1 MAGSRMVR
9 KGFVDS
15 DRVSRLESWF
25 TECFYHR
32 LLLVADDFG
41 FYDARPAYLRAQL
54 FCTKLDKVR
63 EADVSRALLEC
74 ERAGL
79 IRFYEVEGKP
89 YLEILRYGQ
98 RCDKT
103 KPKWP
108 TPPDFAE
115 VSGKF
120 REIPAIAGA
129 GVGDV
134 KEKSGKKESAGLRGG
149 PDEPAPTPDGF
160 DSWVEVMRVVH
171 PSAKRSRRMAA
182 DVRLAALDAFMR
194 FPDAVEHVELLTAY
208 FKDSRLEDNGFY
220 APRGQRKFFE
230 DLEDTVSHAER
241 WRKWAGWKPKKKAT
255 GGHRKAVEGVSGVV
269 CGKASPEDEK
279 VFFEGLWRD
288 LGGQRRERSND
299 EEGR

>member
-1 MAGSRMVR
+1 MAGSRMIR
-9 KGFVDS
+9 KGFNDS
-15 DRVSRLESWF
+15 DRVSRLDSWF
-25 TECFYHR
+25 AECFYHR

-98 RCDKT
+98 RCDRT

-108 TPPDFAE
+108 VPPDFTE

-120 REIPAIAGA
+120 RENPAIAGD
-129 GVGDV
+129 GDV
-134 KEKSGKKESAGLRGG
+134 KEKSGKKESDRM
-149 PDEPAPTPDGF
+149 PAPTPDGF
-160 DSWVEVMRVVH
+160 AEWLAALCAAH
-171 PSAKRSRRMAA
+171 PSASKSRTLAR
-182 DVRLAALDAFMR
+182 DVREAALDAFGR
-194 FPDAVEHVELLTAY
+194 FPDAVVHAELLGAY
-208 FKDSRLEDNGFY
+208 FRDSRLVDNGFY

-230 DLEDTVSHAER
+230 DLEDVVAHAER
-241 WRKWAGWKPKKKAT
+241 WRKWAGWKPKK
-255 GGHRKAVEGVSGVV
+255 RKADAERSGVV
-269 CGKASPEDEK
+269 HTPGCEVKRCAG
-279 VFFEGLWRD
+279 VMT
-288 LGGQRRERSND
+288 D
-299 EEGR
+299 EEREEFFKELRK

>member
-1 MAGSRMVR
+1 MAGSRMIR
-9 KGFVDS
+9 KGFNDS
-15 DRVSRLESWF
+15 DRVSRLDSWF
-25 TECFYHR
+25 AECFYHR

-108 TPPDFAE
+108 VPPDFTE

-120 REIPAIAGA
+120 REIPAIAGD
-129 GVGDV
+129 GDV
-134 KEKSGKKESAGLRGG
+134 KEKSGKKESERM
-149 PDEPAPTPDGF
+149 PAPTPDGF
-160 DSWVEVMRVVH
+160 AEWLAALCSAH
-171 PSAKRSRRMAA
+171 PSASKSRTLAP
-182 DVRLAALDAFMR
+182 DVRGAALDAFGR
-194 FPDAVEHVELLTAY
+194 CPDAVAHVELLTAY
-208 FKDSRLEDNGFY
+208 FRDSRLAENRFY

-230 DLEDTVSHAER
+230 DLEDVVAHAER
-241 WRKWAGWKPKKKAT
+241 WKRWAGWKPKK
-255 GGHRKAVEGVSGVV
+255 RKADAVRSGVV
-269 CGKASPEDEK
+269 HTPGCEVKRCEGVISDAERNA
-279 VFFEGLWRD
+279 FFEEVRD
-288 LGGQRRERSND
+288 ELQK
-299 EEGR
+299 

>member
-1 MAGSRMVR
+1 MAGSRMIR
-9 KGFVDS
+9 KGFNDS
-15 DRVSRLESWF
+15 DRVSRLDSWF
-25 TECFYHR
+25 AECFYHR

-41 FYDARPAYLRAQL
+41 FYDARPAFLRAQL

-108 TPPDFAE
+108 VPPDFTE

-120 REIPAIAGA
+120 REIPAIAGD
-129 GVGDV
+129 GDV
-134 KEKSGKKESAGLRGG
+134 KEKSGKKESAGL
-149 PDEPAPTPDGF
+149 PAPTPDGF
-160 DSWVEVMRVVH
+160 AEWLAALCAAH
-171 PSAKRSRRMAA
+171 PSASKSRTLAR
-182 DVRLAALDAFMR
+182 DVRDAALDAFGR
-194 FPDAVEHVELLTAY
+194 FPDAVAHVELLGAY
-208 FKDSRLEDNGFY
+208 FKDSRLAENNFY

-230 DLEDTVSHAER
+230 DLEDVVAHAER
-241 WRKWAGWKPKKKAT
+241 WKKWAGWKPKR
-255 GGHRKAVEGVSGVV
+255 RKADAERSGVV
-269 CGKASPEDEK
+269 HTPGCEVKRCAGVMTDAEREA
-279 VFFEGLWRD
+279 FFAELRK
-288 LGGQRRERSND
+288 
-299 EEGR
+299 

>member
-1 MAGSRMVR
+1 MAGSRMIR
-9 KGFVDS
+9 KGFNDS
-15 DRVSRLESWF
+15 DRVSRLDSWF
-25 TECFYHR
+25 AECFYHR

-108 TPPDFAE
+108 VPPDFTE

-120 REIPAIAGA
+120 REIPAIAGD
-129 GVGDV
+129 GDA
-134 KEKSGKKESAGLRGG
+134 KEKSGKKESAGLRGA
-149 PDEPAPTPDGF
+149 PEEPAPSPDGF
-160 DSWVEVMRVVH
+160 DSWVETMRAVH

-182 DVRLAALDAFMR
+182 DVRLAALDAFGR
-194 FPDAVEHVELLTAY
+194 FPDAVEYVELLTAY

-220 APRGQRKFFE
+220 APRGQRKFFA
-230 DLEDTVSHAER
+230 DLEDVVAHAER
-241 WRKWAGWKPKKKAT
+241 WRKWAGWKPRRSTKDELRRTNSDNGACGAGEAAPVMSAEEREAFFKEL
-255 GGHRKAVEGVSGVV
+255 RK
-269 CGKASPEDEK
+269 
-279 VFFEGLWRD
+279 
-288 LGGQRRERSND
+288 
-299 EEGR
+299 

>member
-1 MAGSRMVR
+1 MAGSRMIR
-9 KGFVDS
+9 KGFNDS
-15 DRVSRLESWF
+15 DRVSRLDSWF
-25 TECFYHR
+25 AECFYHR

-108 TPPDFAE
+108 TPPDFME

-120 REIPAIAGA
+120 REIPAIAGD
-129 GVGDV
+129 GDV
-134 KEKSGKKESAGLRGG
+134 KEKSGKKESAVL
-149 PDEPAPTPDGF
+149 PAPTPDGF
-160 DSWVEVMRVVH
+160 EDWLAALRVAH
-171 PSAKRSRRMAA
+171 PSASKSRTLAQ
-182 DVRLAALDAFMR
+182 DVREAALDAFER
-194 FPDAVEHVELLTAY
+194 FPDAVECVELLTAY
-208 FKDSRLEDNGFY
+208 FRDSRLADNGFY
-220 APRGQRKFFE
+220 APRGQRKFFA
-230 DLEDTVSHAER
+230 DLEDVVAHAER
-241 WRKWAGWKPKKKAT
+241 WRKWAGWKPRRSTK
-255 GGHRKAVEGVSGVV
+255 
-269 CGKASPEDEK
+269 DE
-279 VFFEGLWRD
+279 L
-288 LGGQRRERSND
+288 RRTN
-299 EEGR
+299 

>member
-1 MAGSRMVR
+1 MIR

-15 DRVSRLESWF
+15 DRVSALDSWF
-25 TECFYHR
+25 AECVFHR

-54 FCTKLDKVR
+54 FSTKLDKVR

-98 RCDKT
+98 RHDRT

-108 TPPDFAE
+108 VPDDFAE

-129 GVGDV
+129 GVGDL
-134 KEKSGKKESAGLRGG
+134 KEKSGKKESAAAGG
-149 PDEPAPTPDGF
+149 DASEMPAPTPDGF
-160 DSWVEVMRVVH
+160 DSWLERLRAVH
-171 PSAKRSRRMAA
+171 PSASRSRKLAP
-182 DVRLAALDAFMR
+182 DVRRAALEAFSRCPEADAS
-194 FPDAVEHVELLTAY
+194 A
-208 FKDSRLEDNGFY
+208 
-220 APRGQRKFFE
+220 
-230 DLEDTVSHAER
+230 
-241 WRKWAGWKPKKKAT
+241 
-255 GGHRKAVEGVSGVV
+255 
-269 CGKASPEDEK
+269 ASWEC
-279 VFFEGLWRD
+279 L
-288 LGGQRRERSND
+288 
-299 EEGR
+299 

>member
-1 MAGSRMVR
+1 MAGSRMIR
-9 KGFVDS
+9 KGFNDS
-15 DRVSRLESWF
+15 DRVSRLDSWF
-25 TECFYHR
+25 AECFYHR

-108 TPPDFAE
+108 VPPDFTE

-120 REIPAIAGA
+120 RENPAIAGA
-129 GVGDV
+129 GDGDV
-134 KEKSGKKESAGLRGG
+134 KEKSGKKESDRM
-149 PDEPAPTPDGF
+149 PAPSPDGF
-160 DSWVEVMRVVH
+160 AEWLAGLCAAH
-171 PSAKRSRRMAA
+171 PSASKSRTLAR
-182 DVRLAALDAFMR
+182 DVREAALDAFGR
-194 FPDAVEHVELLTAY
+194 FPDAVEQVELLTAY
-208 FKDSRLEDNGFY
+208 FKDSRLAENNFY

-230 DLEDTVSHAER
+230 DLEDVVSHAER
-241 WRKWAGWKPKKKAT
+241 WRKWAGWKPKK
-255 GGHRKAVEGVSGVV
+255 RKADEQRSGVV
-269 CGKASPEDEK
+269 KTQGCEVKRCAGVISDAQRDE
-279 VFFEGLWRD
+279 FFKGLRGE
-288 LGGQRRERSND
+288 LG
-299 EEGR
+299 

>member
-1 MAGSRMVR
+1 M
-9 KGFVDS
+9 
-15 DRVSRLESWF
+15 
-25 TECFYHR
+25 
-32 LLLVADDFG
+32 
-41 FYDARPAYLRAQL
+41 

-79 IRFYEVEGKP
+79 IRFYEVDSKP

-108 TPPDFAE
+108 TPPDFTE

-149 PDEPAPTPDGF
+149 PDEPAPSPDGF
-160 DSWVEVMRVVH
+160 DSWVETMRAVH

-182 DVRLAALDAFMR
+182 DVRLAALDAFIR
-194 FPDAVEHVELLTAY
+194 FPDAVEHVEMLTAY

-241 WRKWAGWKPKKKAT
+241 WRKWAGWKPKK
-255 GGHRKAVEGVSGVV
+255 RKADEQRSGVV
-269 CGKASPEDEK
+269 KTQGCEVKRCAGVISDAQRDE
-279 VFFEGLWRD
+279 FFKSLRGETNQG
-288 LGGQRRERSND
+288 
-299 EEGR
+299 

>member
-25 TECFYHR
+25 TECFFHR

-79 IRFYEVEGKP
+79 IRFYEVDSKP

-160 DSWVEVMRVVH
+160 DSWVEVMRAVH

-182 DVRLAALDAFMR
+182 DVRLAALDAFIR
-194 FPDAVEHVELLTAY
+194 FPDAVEYVELLTAY

-241 WRKWAGWKPKKKAT
+241 WKKWAGWKPKKKAAES
-255 GGHRKAVEGVSGVV
+255 HRKPDKARMEVSEGASTPADMEAFFKEARGEL
-269 CGKASPEDEK
+269 GK
-279 VFFEGLWRD
+279 EG
-288 LGGQRRERSND
+288 GEA
-299 EEGR
+299 

>member
-25 TECFYHR
+25 TECFFHR

-79 IRFYEVEGKP
+79 IRFYEVDSKP

-108 TPPDFAE
+108 TPPDFAG

-129 GVGDV
+129 GDGV
-134 KEKSGKKESAGLRGG
+134 KEKSGKKENAAVGG
-149 PDEPAPTPDGF
+149 DAPEVPAPTPDGF
-160 DSWVEVMRVVH
+160 AAWLEMVRLAH
-171 PSAKRSRRMAA
+171 PSASKGLKLPA
-182 DVRLAALDAFMR
+182 DVLKAAKAAYGR
-194 FPDAVEHVELLTAY
+194 FPEAAEHTELLTAY
-208 FKDSRLEDNGFY
+208 FKDGRLAENRFY

-230 DLEDTVSHAER
+230 DLEDVVAHAER

-255 GGHRKAVEGVSGVV
+255 EGYRKAEV
-269 CGKASPEDEK
+269 CVLDAGCGSSAPEDTK
-279 VFFEGLWRD
+279 AFFEGVWSD
-288 LGGQRRERSND
+288 LGEQNRERSND
-299 EEGR
+299 EEG

>member
-79 IRFYEVEGKP
+79 IRFYEVDSKL

-108 TPPDFAE
+108 TPPDFTE

-120 REIPAIAGA
+120 REIPAIAGV
-129 GVGDV
+129 GVGDGDV
-134 KEKSGKKESAGLRGG
+134 NSDSLSAPGCASAPGG
-149 PDEPAPTPDGF
+149 VGEV
-160 DSWVEVMRVVH
+160 VEF
-171 PSAKRSRRMAA
+171 
-182 DVRLAALDAFMR
+182 LAAQPTGLGANAAELEACAESF
-194 FPDAVEHVELLTAY
+194 FNELEAVGWVNGKGVPVRNWRAMARSYWSKWVRNCQRQGAGVKPVVRRSEQK
-208 FKDSRLEDNGFY
+208 KDY
-220 APRGQRKFFE
+220 
-230 DLEDTVSHAER
+230 
-241 WRKWAGWKPKKKAT
+241 
-255 GGHRKAVEGVSGVV
+255 
-269 CGKASPEDEK
+269 
-279 VFFEGLWRD
+279 GL
-288 LGGQRRERSND
+288 
-299 EEGR
+299 

>member
-1 MAGSRMVR
+1 MAGSRMIR

-15 DRVSRLESWF
+15 DRVSRLDSWF

-32 LLLVADDFG
+32 LLLVADDYG

-63 EADVSRALLEC
+63 EADVSRALHEC

-79 IRFYEVEGKP
+79 IRFYEIDSKP

-108 TPPDFAE
+108 TPPDFME

-120 REIPAIAGA
+120 REISAIA

-149 PDEPAPTPDGF
+149 PDEPAPSPDGF
-160 DSWVEVMRVVH
+160 DSWVETMRAVH

-182 DVRLAALDAFMR
+182 DVRLAALDAFIR
-194 FPDAVEHVELLTAY
+194 FPDAVEYVEMLTAY
-208 FKDSRLEDNGFY
+208 FKDSRLEDNDFY
-220 APRGQRKFFE
+220 APRGQRKFFD
-230 DLEDTVSHAER
+230 DLEDVLSHAER
-241 WRKWAGWKPKKKAT
+241 WRRWAGWKP
-255 GGHRKAVEGVSGVV
+255 RKVRGAKCEVRSGDAERSGVV
-269 CGKASPEDEK
+269 KTPGCEVKRCAGVISDAEREE
-279 VFFEGLWRD
+279 FFKEIKGEG
-288 LGGQRRERSND
+288 
-299 EEGR
+299 

>member
-1 MAGSRMVR
+1 MIR

-32 LLLVADDFG
+32 LLLVADDYG

-79 IRFYEVEGKP
+79 VRLYEVDSKP

-98 RCDKT
+98 RRDKT

-129 GVGDV
+129 GDGDV

-160 DSWVEVMRVVH
+160 DTWVEMMRAVH
-171 PSAKRSRRMAA
+171 PSAKRSRRMAD
-182 DVRLAALDAFMR
+182 DVRLAAVDAFMR
-194 FPDAVEHVELLTAY
+194 FPDAVEYVELLTAY

-241 WRKWAGWKPKKKAT
+241 WKKWSGWKPKK
-255 GGHRKAVEGVSGVV
+255 RKADEQRSGVAKTPGCEV
-269 CGKASPEDEK
+269 KRCAGVISDAERDE
-279 VFFEGLWRD
+279 FFESLKK
-288 LGGQRRERSND
+288 
-299 EEGR
+299 

>member
-1 MAGSRMVR
+1 MIR

-15 DRVSRLESWF
+15 DRVSDLGTWF
-25 TECFYHR
+25 DECFYHR

-41 FYDARPAYLRAQL
+41 LFDARPSYLRAQL

-79 IRFYEVEGKP
+79 VRLYEVDGKR
-89 YLEILRYGQ
+89 YLEIAQYGQ

-108 TPPDFAE
+108 TPPWFRDGDAE

-120 REIPAIAGA
+120 REISAIAGA
-129 GVGDV
+129 GDV
-134 KEKSGKKESAGLRGG
+134 KEKSGKKESAAAGG
-149 PDEPAPTPDGF
+149 DASEMPAPTPDGF
-160 DSWVEVMRVVH
+160 DSWLEVMRSVH
-171 PSAKRSRRMAA
+171 PSAKRSRRMAT
-182 DVRLAALDAFMR
+182 DVVLEALEAFHR
-194 FPDAVEHVELLTAY
+194 FPDAVEHVELLAAY
-208 FKDSRLEDNGFY
+208 FKDSRLEGNGFY

-230 DLEDTVSHAER
+230 DLEDVVAHAER

-255 GGHRKAVEGVSGVV
+255 GGLRKPVESVSSADSGFSTPEEQ
-269 CGKASPEDEK
+269 KA
-279 VFFEGLWRD
+279 FFDAMRGN
-288 LGGQRRERSND
+288 LGES
-299 EEGR
+299 

>member
-1 MAGSRMVR
+1 MAGSRMIR
-9 KGFVDS
+9 KGFNDS
-15 DRVSRLESWF
+15 DRVSRLDSWF
-25 TECFYHR
+25 AECFYHR

-108 TPPDFAE
+108 VPPDFTE

-120 REIPAIAGA
+120 REIPAIAGD
-129 GVGDV
+129 GDV
-134 KEKSGKKESAGLRGG
+134 KEKSGKKESAVL
-149 PDEPAPTPDGF
+149 PAPTPDGF
-160 DSWVEVMRVVH
+160 EDWLAALRVAH
-171 PSAKRSRRMAA
+171 PSASKSRTLAK
-182 DVRLAALDAFMR
+182 DVREAALDAFGR
-194 FPDAVEHVELLTAY
+194 FPDAVAHAELLTAY
-208 FKDSRLEDNGFY
+208 FKDSRLAENNFY

-230 DLEDTVSHAER
+230 DLEDVVAHAER
-241 WRKWAGWKPKKKAT
+241 WRKWAGWKPRK
-255 GGHRKAVEGVSGVV
+255 RKADAERSGVV
-269 CGKASPEDEK
+269 HTPGCEVKRCAGVMS
-279 VFFEGLWRD
+279 
-288 LGGQRRERSND
+288 D
-299 EEGR
+299 EEREAFFKELRK